1 MVDSTM
7 YSTSIITAIS
17 LSPSPYV
24 HHRPPLKEYELHP
37 IESQYGLLNIA
48 EALQFLH
55 SGVRLMHGNIT
66 PEAIVVTGSGTW
78 KLMGFNFSCYSQYQ
92 SEAQVKDRGREREGK
107 GGREGGRG
115 RISEDRGRKGR

>member
-1 MVDSTM
+1 MCCGRWYNVQYLLVT
-7 YSTSIITAIS
+7 TII
-17 LSPSPYV
+17 P
-24 HHRPPLKEYELHP
+24 PPLKEYELHP

-92 SEAQVKDRGREREGK
+92 SEAQVKD
-107 GGREGGRG
+107 GGREG
-115 RISEDRGRKGR
+115 RISEKRGRKGRREGGTEG